1 MSTFYPIN
9 FCNRNGIPMMETS
22 SVTVNDT
29 NVTFTLTNRSFR
41 FLNDKGILLFRL
53 NQVVPSGTDESLPI
67 IFSTNDFDVPLVNIG
82 GTPIT
87 VELMSLPGV
96 YLIYY
101 DKYANLLQLMTG
113 LVCCETTSAEET
125 KTSDNQD

>member
-53 NQVVPSGTDESLPI
+53 NQVIPSGTDESLPI

-87 VELMSLPGV
+87 VGLMSLPGV

-101 DKYANLLQLMTG
+101 DKYANLLQLMTTQIP
-113 LVCCETTSAEET
+113 TTITRS
-125 KTSDNQD
+125 SDSENSNNQ